1 MAPWGRGFRLALLP
15 ARVAG
20 ALPVDKALWVALM
33 SDLLSQIPIAFAS
46 GLISVLSP
54 CVMPLMPAYLSL
66 ISGISVR
73 DLADAS
79 AVEAVASSRAGGGT
93 AGDFAQGDAFE
104 SDDAV
109 RRRRR
114 AKVMEAC
121 LGFVCGF
128 SLVFIVLGASAFAL
142 GRVLRSWQI
151 TLFGFE
157 LGIAQLAGLAI
168 IVFGLHMAGVL
179 RIGWLLRD
187 TRFELKGTPGFFGAF
202 VVGIGFGFGWSPCI
216 GPILGAVLTLA
227 GSRETV
233 YQGIMLLAVYSAGL
247 AVPFL
252 VAGYSLDV
260 FFRALQHMKRH
271 FRTFEIVSGV
281 LLVGVGVLLVTN
293 QLAWFNSRFAFLGEL
308 VAQAEDWLQ

>member
-1 MAPWGRGFRLALLP
+1 
-15 ARVAG
+15 
-20 ALPVDKALWVALM
+20 M
-33 SDLLSQIPIAFAS
+33 SDLLTQIPIAFAS

-73 DLADAS
+73 DLAETGSAGDA
-79 AVEAVASSRAGGGT
+79 AASSDT
-93 AGDFAQGDAFE
+93 AGDDRARRAQ
-104 SDDAV
+104 
-109 RRRRR
+109 R

-121 LGFVCGF
+121 FGFVSGF

-142 GRVLRSWQI
+142 GRVLRSWQV
-151 TLFGFE
+151 TVLGLE
-157 LGIAQLAGLAI
+157 LGISQLAGVAI
-168 IVFGLHMAGVL
+168 ILFGLHMAGVL

-187 TRFELKGTPGFFGAF
+187 TRFEVRGTPGFFGAL
-202 VVGIGFGFGWSPCI
+202 VVGAGFGFGWSPCI

-233 YQGIMLLAVYSAGL
+233 YQGITLLAVYSAGL

-260 FFRALQHMKRH
+260 FFRALRHMKRH
-271 FRTFEIVSGV
+271 FRALEIGSGV

-293 QLAWFNSRFAFLGEL
+293 QLAWFNSQFAFLGEL
-308 VAQAEDWLQ
+308 VVQAEDWLQ

>member
-1 MAPWGRGFRLALLP
+1 
-15 ARVAG
+15 
-20 ALPVDKALWVALM
+20 M

-73 DLADAS
+73 DLADAPG
-79 AVEAVASSRAGGGT
+79 AEPGAAAGEAAA
-93 AGDFAQGDAFE
+93 GDAFAIG
-104 SDDAV
+104 DAA
-109 RRRRR
+109 RRARR

-151 TLFGFE
+151 SVFGFE

-187 TRFELKGTPGFFGAF
+187 TRFELRGTPGFFGAF
-202 VVGIGFGFGWSPCI
+202 VVGVGFGFGWSPCI

-233 YQGIMLLAVYSAGL
+233 YQGITLLAVYSAGL

-271 FRTFEIVSGV
+271 FRTLEIVSGV

-293 QLAWFNSRFAFLGEL
+293 QLAWFNSQFAFLGEL
-308 VAQAEDWLQ
+308 VVQAEDWLQ